1 MKVVSLVDFDFPRIA
16 GLDDAGV
23 LSYFD
28 SVCRLSKNPI
38 VPRTVKSSHCRIAR
52 TPQSVTIHFLWVD
65 PKTKSEKETFRF
77 SFVPGPNFS

>member
-1 MKVVSLVDFDFPRIA
+1 MKDVSLVSFDFTRIA

-38 VPRTVKSSHCRIAR
+38 VPPAVKSNHCRIAR

-65 PKTKSEKETFRF
+65 PETTSEEETFRF
-77 SFVPGPNFS
+77 SFVPGPKFS